1 MPQLV
6 DKVLEVEESQIT
18 VDESVR
24 AYLKWR
30 ILRMIRW
37 DHYLLLI
44 LGGLLLINYIS
55 TLSRFIIVT

>member
-6 DKVLEVEESQIT
+6 DKILEVEESQIT
-18 VDESVR
+18 VDESIR

-30 ILRMIRW
+30 ILRMILW
-37 DHYLLLI
+37 DRYLLLI

-55 TLSRFIIVT
+55 TLSRFIIIT

>member
-6 DKVLEVEESQIT
+6 DKILEVEESQIT